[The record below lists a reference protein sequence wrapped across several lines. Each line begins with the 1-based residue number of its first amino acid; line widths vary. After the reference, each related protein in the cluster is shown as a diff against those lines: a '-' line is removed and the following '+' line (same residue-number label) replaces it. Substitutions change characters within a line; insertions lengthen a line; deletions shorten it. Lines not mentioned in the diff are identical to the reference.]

1 LFILIRTPVPNG
13 ANSSTINFNRHVS
26 LLFFHIVLEISG
38 EVADQ
43 TIRAARS
50 WNATRH
56 QRDMRVRDVVRERA
70 AANVNGA
77 VLSVV
82 AEAAERM
89 IELRKLDSAGNHKKD
104 LDAAV
109 ETVDWGI
116 RTFASYVGMSPL
128 NSATPVAHIR
138 SG

>member
-1 LFILIRTPVPNG
+1 
-13 ANSSTINFNRHVS
+13 
-26 LLFFHIVLEISG
+26 
-38 EVADQ
+38 
-43 TIRAARS
+43 
-50 WNATRH
+50 
-56 QRDMRVRDVVRERA
+56 MRVRDVVRERA